1 MCSAREWGIFFCAR
15 RENVAACAGLGC
27 PVRAEGPVVSFCVEM
42 VGVGDGVMGDFV
54 YIYGV
59 IF

>member
-1 MCSAREWGIFFCAR
+1 MFCAG
-15 RENVAACAGLGC
+15 RENVAACAGMGC